1 MKLTYCSLLADIFT
15 LMQGGHLSPIT
26 PMHIF
31 SFRDIPA
38 AFRLLRSGKHIGKLV
53 ISDGPDAK
61 VEVPVR
67 PAPRRMSLSP
77 DKSYLIVG
85 GLRGLCSSLAIY
97 LAQNGAKHLAVI
109 TRSGH
114 EDEQSQKIVRDLHA
128 LGCQVDLLRGDISN
142 LSHVRS
148 AFAATRVP
156 IGGIVQGAMVLRDR
170 TFAGMSLDDYHTALR
185 CKVAGTWNLH
195 QVALEQ
201 DLSLEFF
208 TMLSSVS
215 GLCGSKG
222 QANYAAGN
230 TFLDAFASYRQRL
243 GLVACSINLG
253 VIQDVGYMAER
264 DDLQDRYDA
273 ALWHAI
279 NERLL
284 RRIFGF
290 SILQQDK
297 IPINKT
303 SSANLVTG
311 IQVPQ
316 PADSFLLRDARFA
329 GLYLQQSGQQTQ
341 TVSDSKD
348 IQAIF
353 VLLRSKAEPAAVL
366 EVTVDV
372 LNRYLMTSLRL
383 PEALDVARPLSTYG
397 IDSLAAVE
405 FRNWLRI
412 ELGVDLNT
420 LEIVNAPS
428 LVSICEKVI
437 LKIPNP

>member
-1 MKLTYCSLLADIFT
+1 M
-15 LMQGGHLSPIT
+15 
-26 PMHIF
+26 
-31 SFRDIPA
+31 
-38 AFRLLRSGKHIGKLV
+38 
-53 ISDGPDAK
+53 
-61 VEVPVR
+61 
-67 PAPRRMSLSP
+67 
-77 DKSYLIVG
+77 G
-85 GLRGLCSSLAIY
+85 GLRGLCSSLAIH

-109 TRSGH
+109 SRSGH
-114 EDEQSQKIVRDLHA
+114 DDEQSQKIVRDLHA
-128 LGCQVDLLRGDISN
+128 LGCQVDLLRGDVSN

-170 TFAGMSLDDYHTALR
+170 TFAGMNLDDYHTAVG
-185 CKVAGTWNLH
+185 CKIAGTWNLH

-201 DLSLEFF
+201 DLSLDFF

-230 TFLDAFASYRQRL
+230 TFLDAFASYRRRL
-243 GLVACSINLG
+243 GLAACSINLG

-273 ALWHAI
+273 SLWHAI

-284 RRIFGF
+284 RRIFSF
-290 SILQQDK
+290 SILQQDNN
-297 IPINKT
+297 PINKI

-311 IQVPQ
+311 IQVTQ

-329 GLYLQQSGQQTQ
+329 GLYLQQSGQQAQ
-341 TVSDSKD
+341 THSDSKE

-353 VLLRSKAEPAAVL
+353 VLLRSKAEPAALL

-372 LNRYLMTSLRL
+372 LNRYLMTSLRM
-383 PEALDVARPLSTYG
+383 PEALDVARPLSRYE

-405 FRNWLRI
+405 FSDWLRI
-412 ELGVDLNT
+412 ELGVYLST

-437 LKIPNP
+437 SKIPNA